1 MGRFPNFSS
10 LLPLSFFGF
19 RFSSASA
26 PVRKKSPR
34 LDLLTLEERA
44 VPAVLGP
51 FYSVDGGGNNLAHA
65 DWGQTGTDYIR
76 VAPAAYA
83 DGISTPSGADL
94 PSARAISN
102 ALSDQDGQSTT
113 NDRLMS
119 AMVYAWGQF
128 IDHDMG

>member
-26 PVRKKSPR
+26 PARKKSPR

-65 DWGQTGTDYIR
+65 DWGQTGTNMGPTWDQHGATVRRRSRTGQRIR
-76 VAPAAYA
+76 R
-83 DGISTPSGADL
+83 
-94 PSARAISN
+94 RA
-102 ALSDQDGQSTT
+102 G
-113 NDRLMS
+113 
-119 AMVYAWGQF
+119 G
-128 IDHDMG
+128 